1 LYGCWA
7 VEDAAK
13 DKAEDENGIVKEED
27 EIIDKVIENEI
38 DAAIIKDTTIA
49 LKEGTAAAMMME
61 MTDVLEEEKGNNDDL
76 LPSDYPT
83 YSPIHTGYPT
93 YMPNES

>member
-13 DKAEDENGIVKEED
+13 DEANEDENEEIKEED

-38 DAAIIKDTTIA
+38 DTAIIKDTTIA

-61 MTDVLEEEKGNNDDL
+61 MTDVLEEEKGNDDL

-83 YSPIHTGYPT
+83 YSPIHTDYPT
-93 YMPNES
+93 YMPTES